1 MPGRRGDASGGDMLI
16 MPFPTWLTGEWMPV
30 GLETGGIVGGTTDSP
45 CDGGGGGGPLL
56 AVLE

>member
-1 MPGRRGDASGGDMLI
+1 MLI